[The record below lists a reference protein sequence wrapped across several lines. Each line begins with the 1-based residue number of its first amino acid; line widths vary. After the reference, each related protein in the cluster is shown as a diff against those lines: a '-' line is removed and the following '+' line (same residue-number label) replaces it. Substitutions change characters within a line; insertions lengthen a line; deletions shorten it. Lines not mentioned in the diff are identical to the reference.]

1 MVAEVSLPN
10 ALEQLVDR
18 ILSSRQITRQD
29 QHSLLALYSLT
40 AQEQALINRLFD
52 RLRRGLI
59 RVVD

>member
-1 MVAEVSLPN
+1 MVAEAPLSN

-29 QHSLLALYSLT
+29 QHSLLALYNLT
-40 AQEQALINRLFD
+40 VQEQALINRLFD